1 MPFNGQRQTEK
12 NAPPL
17 CKCKKWPLFFCCQQ
31 GTACFKLL
39 NFRTCLIMCLENQGV
54 MPALHSDGEGGTAAD
69 RLPHVP
75 FLGFP
80 GGASVGPR
88 LGDWP
93 PGSLCFRLGRWPREC
108 DGARAGQ
115 SPPPPRGLWGSHQYP
130 WTEALSLRLD
140 LEAGEALR
148 TTPHSP
154 VLDGGGCKETLD
166 LGRGEG
172 GVDPDLRK
180 HPFPKRVKATAW
192 KSARARRHA
201 LTNTHALTHSS
212 ATHMALMTSPGRGRV
227 FRVGVH
233 LQASWAGPHPVGHAL
248 GSLRLQLDAHGGN
261 PGPGRRRHPNQWHN
275 PQNGFAQR
283 PLAAESHY
291 TSIHSIFEIRNS
303 SVKF

>member
-1 MPFNGQRQTEK
+1 MRTKVLCQLCILMGRGERLLTGSHTSHSL
-12 NAPPL
+12 ASRAGPPL
-17 CKCKKWPLFFCCQQ
+17 GQ
-31 GTACFKLL
+31 GLGTGRQAACVSAWGGGLV
-39 NFRTCLIMCLENQGV
+39 NV
-54 MPALHSDGEGGTAAD
+54 MG
-69 RLPHVP
+69 
-75 FLGFP
+75 P
-80 GGASVGPR
+80 GRDKA
-88 LGDWP
+88 
-93 PGSLCFRLGRWPREC
+93 
-108 DGARAGQ
+108 
-115 SPPPPRGLWGSHQYP
+115 PPPPRGLWGSHQYP

-261 PGPGRRRHPNQWHN
+261 PGPGRRRNLNQ
-275 PQNGFAQR
+275 
-283 PLAAESHY
+283 
-291 TSIHSIFEIRNS
+291 
-303 SVKF
+303 